1 MENQIIKDVGAE
13 WALTVPESVT
23 EEELILLLSTK
34 INDLIQ
40 NDFSRLLTLLYRID
54 VDERKLKA
62 MLQQNPDSDAGLLI
76 AHMVL
81 DRQKQKQATRKQF
94 REDQNKTGDTE
105 EKW

>member
-1 MENQIIKDVGAE
+1 MENQIIKDVGVE

-23 EEELILLLSTK
+23 EEELILLLSAK

-40 NDFSRLLTLLYRID
+40 NDFSSLLTLLYRID

-94 REDQNKTGDTE
+94 REDQNKPGDTE

>member
-1 MENQIIKDVGAE
+1 MENQIIKDVGVE

-40 NDFSRLLTLLYRID
+40 NDFSSLLTLLYRID

>member
-1 MENQIIKDVGAE
+1 MENQIIKDVGEE

-23 EEELILLLSTK
+23 EEELILLLSAK

-81 DRQKQKQATRKQF
+81 DRQKQKQASRKQF

>member
-1 MENQIIKDVGAE
+1 MENQIIKDVGVE

-23 EEELILLLSTK
+23 EEELTLLLSTK

-40 NDFSRLLTLLYRID
+40 NDFSSLLTLLYRID
-54 VDERKLKA
+54 VDELKLKM

-76 AHMVL
+76 AQMVL
-81 DRQKQKQATRKQF
+81 DRQKQKQASRKQF

>member
-1 MENQIIKDVGAE
+1 MENQIIKDVGVE

-23 EEELILLLSTK
+23 EDELILLLSTK

-40 NDFSRLLTLLYRID
+40 NDFSSLLTLLYRID
-54 VDERKLKA
+54 VDELKLKM

-76 AHMVL
+76 AQMVL
-81 DRQKQKQATRKQF
+81 DRQKQKQASRKQF
-94 REDQNKTGDTE
+94 REDQHKTGDTE